1 MERKSRNITEDS
13 VTRLSA
19 KRIERFRKAF
29 EHRFFLRFH
38 MTLILTGV
46 FFSGLIVSK
55 LLLEIGMRSML
66 IRYTLVAVLSYL
78 MFFLFIKLWLLH
90 FRRSSQSLSPDT
102 GVGDLSNLFGIG
114 TAPSS
119 GSAQFTGHGGGFG
132 GGGASGDWVDSPSE
146 AATVSASATVES
158 GGSPCASAVGD
169 IDLGDG
175 WIVLVVLGVL
185 LALIFGVGM
194 YLVYVAPTIL
204 SDAATQVLLA
214 SSLIKASK
222 KMDSPDWVG
231 SIFRAT
237 WIPFVIVMILSAAVA
252 WVSAHYCPGASK
264 LTDVLKCLR

>member
-1 MERKSRNITEDS
+1 
-13 VTRLSA
+13 
-19 KRIERFRKAF
+19 
-29 EHRFFLRFH
+29 
-38 MTLILTGV
+38 MTLILAGV
-46 FFSGLIVSK
+46 FFSGLLASK
-55 LLLEIGMRSML
+55 LLLEIGVRSML
-66 IRYTLVAVLSYL
+66 IRYSLVAALSYL
-78 MFFLFIKLWLLH
+78 MFFLFIKLWFLY
-90 FRRSSQSLSPDT
+90 FRRSSQNLSPDT
-102 GVGDLSNLFGIG
+102 EVSNISNLSGIG

-119 GSAQFTGHGGGFG
+119 GSAQFAGHGGDFG
-132 GGGASGDWVDSPSE
+132 GGGASGDWVNSPSE
-146 AATVSASATVES
+146 AGTVSASATVGS
-158 GGSPCASAVGD
+158 GGSSGASAVGD

-237 WIPFVIVMILSAAVA
+237 WIPFVIVILLSAAVA
-252 WVSAHYCPGASK
+252 LVSTHYCPGASK
-264 LTDVLKCLR
+264 LNDVLKSLR

>member
-1 MERKSRNITEDS
+1 
-13 VTRLSA
+13 
-19 KRIERFRKAF
+19 
-29 EHRFFLRFH
+29 
-38 MTLILTGV
+38 MTLILAGV
-46 FFSGLIVSK
+46 FFSGLLASK
-55 LLLEIGMRSML
+55 LLLEIGVRSML
-66 IRYTLVAVLSYL
+66 IRYSLVAALSYL
-78 MFFLFIKLWLLH
+78 MFFLFIKLWFLY
-90 FRRSSQSLSPDT
+90 FRRSSQNLSPDT
-102 GVGDLSNLFGIG
+102 EVSNISNLSGIG

-119 GSAQFTGHGGGFG
+119 GSAQFAGHGGDFG

-146 AATVSASATVES
+146 AGTVSASATVES
-158 GGSPCASAVGD
+158 GGSSSASAVGD

-237 WIPFVIVMILSAAVA
+237 WIPFVIVILLSAAVA
-252 WVSAHYCPGASK
+252 LLSTHYCPGASK
-264 LTDVLKCLR
+264 LNDVLKSLR